1 MKGRDK
7 MIECVMVD
15 TLPETANQILNIL
28 WDRNH
33 AMNETEI
40 REALEQEFSVKC
52 EKQDVKDFIRFLS
65 GQDYVEKKHKGLKT
79 CYVALGAD
87 YVL

>member
-1 MKGRDK
+1 

-40 REALEQEFSVKC
+40 TMS
-52 EKQDVKDFIRFLS
+52 LS
-65 GQDYVEKKHKGLKT
+65 
-79 CYVALGAD
+79 
-87 YVL
+87 

>member
-1 MKGRDK
+1 

-52 EKQDVKDFIRFLS
+52 EKAGCEGF
-65 GQDYVEKKHKGLKT
+65 HKVSDRAGL
-79 CYVALGAD
+79 CGEEA
-87 YVL
+87 

>member
-1 MKGRDK
+1 M
-7 MIECVMVD
+7 
-15 TLPETANQILNIL
+15 
-28 WDRNH
+28 
-33 AMNETEI
+33 
-40 REALEQEFSVKC
+40 EQEFSVKC
-52 EKQDVKDFIRFLS
+52 EKQDVKDFIRFLI

>member
-1 MKGRDK
+1 

-52 EKQDVKDFIRFLS
+52 EKQDV
-65 GQDYVEKKHKGLKT
+65 HKVSDRAGL
-79 CYVALGAD
+79 CGEEA
-87 YVL
+87 

>member
-1 MKGRDK
+1 

-33 AMNETEI
+33 AMK
-40 REALEQEFSVKC
+40 ALEQEFSVKC
-52 EKQDVKDFIRFLS
+52 EKQDVKDFIRFLI

>member
-1 MKGRDK
+1 

-52 EKQDVKDFIRFLS
+52 EK
-65 GQDYVEKKHKGLKT
+65 
-79 CYVALGAD
+79 
-87 YVL
+87 